1 MRHNCFIQ
9 YLAESKQKFNL
20 KESGDFQLFKDV
32 QTQKVETNPTPDKAE
47 RESEITVRPN
57 HHHLRW
63 ILLSQHFQ
71 PNM

>member
-1 MRHNCFIQ
+1 MIVLLIIWQNQ
-9 YLAESKQKFNL
+9 NKKLNL
-20 KESGDFQLFKDV
+20 KESGDFQFFHDV
-32 QTQKVETNPTPDKAE
+32 QIQKVKTNPAPDKAE